1 MNKKLLG
8 IAAVALLGV
17 SAAFAATTSTV
28 YFTASGTLTKVE
40 ASGVGLLGYNNL
52 LPLETGKYCTDKCA
66 IKKYQG
72 VEIIDKNNST
82 DRLTACSVTLDETTK
97 VTNSNSAYI
106 AANGSYAGDSIN
118 YLYTNVTLSNLEFE
132 MAGDYIVLP
141 ITLLSIDGSNYSYNF
156 QNSISMVKANSSA
169 GWTNPANI
177 VGYSD
182 LTVSGDDASL
192 FTVRFGTDAFYMLY
206 PSQSS
211 REFEGITYTYSS
223 TTETGTISTS
233 TDSIVGY
240 VSIQLKENV
249 TTAKKFSSLSFSLPE
264 FSKVTE

>member
-8 IAAVALLGV
+8 IVAVALLGV

-40 ASGVGLLGYNNL
+40 ASGVGLLECKNK
-52 LPLETGKYCTDKCA
+52 LPLKAGKYCSDYSA

-72 VEIIDKNNST
+72 VDILDNSSEDT
-82 DRLTACSVTLDETTK
+82 LTACTVTLDETTK

-106 AANGSYAGDSIN
+106 TDNGGYDDDAIK

-156 QNSISMVKANSSA
+156 QNSISLVETNSADNSSSS
-169 GWTNPANI
+169 GEI

-211 REFEGITYTYSS
+211 RDYDGITYTYSS

-233 TDSIVGY
+233 TDSILGY